1 MQEGPRRQSVDLE
14 YKRISKASLMIDN
27 AEMTK
32 IESKQETASQQVK
45 ATLSL
50 LHTLNTAMGQVTM
63 STSPELH
70 SFMMRV

>member
-1 MQEGPRRQSVDLE
+1 
-14 YKRISKASLMIDN
+14 MIDN